1 MVMSNERHSRSPHRS
16 PVYVVDDHPLVRES
30 LRSLIDQQSDLQVCG
45 DSADAPVALAAI
57 KELKPDV
64 AIVDL
69 SLKTG
74 SGLELIKDLKTH
86 CPQVAVI
93 VLSMHDENLYAERAL
108 RAGARGYVMKRE
120 TTKNILTAIRRV
132 LGGAVYVS
140 EAFAGT
146 MAERISG
153 KRPLSVGPLSPAEEL
168 SDRELEVFR
177 SLGHGVGTAQTAV
190 NLNLSVNTVQV
201 YCARI
206 KAKLSLANANELLR
220 EAVRFVER
228 TSGPDKA
235 VEE

>member
-1 MVMSNERHSRSPHRS
+1 MSNEHHSRHPDRS
-16 PVYVVDDHPLVRES
+16 QIYVVDDHPLVRDS
-30 LRSLIDQQSDLQVCG
+30 LRSLVNQQTDLQVCG
-45 DSADAPVALAAI
+45 DSAEAPVALAAI
-57 KELKPDV
+57 KELNPDV

-74 SGLELIKDLKTH
+74 SGLELIKDIKSH
-86 CPQVAVI
+86 CPHVAVV
-93 VLSMHDENLYAERAL
+93 VLSMHDEKLYAERAL

-132 LGGAVYVS
+132 IGGAIYVS

-153 KRPLSVGPLSPAEEL
+153 KRPLAAGPLSPADEL

-177 SLGHGVGTAQTAV
+177 SLGHGVGTAQTAI

-228 TSGPDKA
+228 TSGPDKT
-235 VEE
+235 VE